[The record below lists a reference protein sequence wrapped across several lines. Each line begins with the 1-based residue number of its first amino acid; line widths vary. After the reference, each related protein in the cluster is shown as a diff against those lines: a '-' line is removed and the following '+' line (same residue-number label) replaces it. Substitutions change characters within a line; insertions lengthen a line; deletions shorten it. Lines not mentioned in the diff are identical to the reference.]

1 MKKLILTTVVLI
13 TLFSF
18 TSIIHANVTPVQ
30 EELSESSQQNQVQD
44 KALIQAQAIV
54 DKANKEIQ
62 DVIDTTCLKA
72 EGVLAKYNAGKF
84 TLEEKDAKI
93 NGLIDKMIDKTNKIS
108 LKAQKQAAK
117 LGIKVEC
124 SLIEVII
131 DDRSIMVDPIFIVGT

>member
-1 MKKLILTTVVLI
+1 MKKLILTTLVLI

-18 TSIIHANVTPVQ
+18 TTIIQANVALVQ
-30 EELSESSQQNQVQD
+30 EDLPENSQQEQD
-44 KALIQAQAIV
+44 KEASLVQVQAIV
-54 DKANKEIQ
+54 DNANLQIQ

-93 NGLIDKMIDKTNKIS
+93 NNLIDKMMDKTNKIS
-108 LKAQKQAAK
+108 LKAQKKAAK
-117 LGIKVEC
+117 LGINVGC
-124 SLIEVII
+124 SLVEVII